1 MITLLGLTLSPY
13 VWMVIGAILGY
24 CIGTVPTG
32 LIVGKLFFKKDIRDE
47 GSGNIGATNVLRSL
61 GKLPGLTVL
70 VFDALKAFILP
81 YFLVKHLPWGDS
93 VANFKSEMSFME
105 MLGEMIRS
113 LVSDIAEIQY
123 SAFIVGV
130 ACFFILLGNCF
141 NVFLKWKGGKGV
153 ATTYGVFFAL
163 HPIATTLAAV
173 TYFFVLYLTHTSALG
188 SLISLFFLPI
198 YIFLMSLYHETPISN
213 FLACLAAVFYVVV
226 FIKHL
231 PNIKSLVRKV

>member
-1 MITLLGLTLSPY
+1 M
-13 VWMVIGAILGY
+13 WMVIGAILGY
-24 CIGTVPTG
+24 CIGTIPTG

-130 ACFFILLGNCF
+130 AC
-141 NVFLKWKGGKGV
+141 
-153 ATTYGVFFAL
+153 
-163 HPIATTLAAV
+163 
-173 TYFFVLYLTHTSALG
+173 
-188 SLISLFFLPI
+188 
-198 YIFLMSLYHETPISN
+198 
-213 FLACLAAVFYVVV
+213 
-226 FIKHL
+226 
-231 PNIKSLVRKV
+231 